1 MSMHKIH
8 YVAPDGAVR
17 TLEAAEGATV
27 RDTALAAGI
36 DGIVGSCGGNMMC
49 GTCHV
54 YVAEDW
60 VERVGPPDEDQEAV
74 LESLGLRTE
83 VRPSSRLS
91 CQIRMSPALD
101 GLTVH
106 LPKSQP
112 GI

>member
-1 MSMHKIH
+1 LYKIH
-8 YVAPDGAVR
+8 YIAPDGTAR
-17 TLEAAEGATV
+17 TAEAADGATL

-54 YVAEDW
+54 YVADDW
-60 VERVGPPDEDQEAV
+60 LDRVGLPDEDQEAV
-74 LESLGLRTE
+74 LESLGLRAE
-83 VRPSSRLS
+83 VRASSRLS
-91 CQIRMSPALD
+91 CQIRMSAELD